1 MPLLLLFPDAVWFV
15 PLPFIDGGDGGGG
28 LFAVLLLLLVALPG
42 GDGGGLGGG
51 GMGGGGKA
59 GGGMGGGDGHTG
71 SVPSVCAVTL
81 PHKPLPARATVFAF
95 AAISAEDRF
104 AGKAPLSELLARLST
119 TSCERDDQAG
129 GTAPVNEL
137 LFSRS
142 CVKLVKALSDAGS
155 KPERL
160 LTDTS
165 LPPSVCCQRHT
176 KSETNSARNTH
187 SFVRFV
193 KLPRLLGSDPFRP
206 CARRELHSAIRTAS
220 VRFLCLHQD

>member
-1 MPLLLLFPDAVWFV
+1 
-15 PLPFIDGGDGGGG
+15 
-28 LFAVLLLLLVALPG
+28 LLVALPG

-95 AAISAEDRF
+95 ADRI
-104 AGKAPLSELLARLST
+104 AGKAPLRELLAREST

-155 KPERL
+155 APERL

-176 KSETNSARNTH
+176 KSKTNSARNTH

-206 CARRELHSAIRTAS
+206 CARRELHSRQFVQRQSLGSS
-220 VRFLCLHQD
+220 VSSLSTKVDAQ